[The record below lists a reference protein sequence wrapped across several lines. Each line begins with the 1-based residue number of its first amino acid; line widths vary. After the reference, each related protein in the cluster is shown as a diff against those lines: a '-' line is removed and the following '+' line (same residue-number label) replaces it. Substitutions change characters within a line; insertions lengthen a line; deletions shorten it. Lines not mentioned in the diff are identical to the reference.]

1 MKLKNLVYSAIIIII
16 AGCAPEL
23 TEQDIIDVY
32 KSQAAKNGG
41 YYIESE
47 IKLEDFEI
55 VHQWEAS
62 LTYKCGNE
70 TCISTLIHENGKW
83 RVR

>member
-1 MKLKNLVYSAIIIII
+1 MKLKNLFYSAVILFL

-23 TEQDIIDVY
+23 TEQDVIDAY
-32 KSQAAKNGG
+32 KSQAAKDGG
-41 YYIESE
+41 YYIEGE
-47 IKLEDFEI
+47 IKLEDFEV

-62 LTYKCGNE
+62 LTYKCGDE
-70 TCISTLIHENGKW
+70 ICMSTLIHEDGKW

>member
-1 MKLKNLVYSAIIIII
+1 MKLRNLVYSAIIIFF

-23 TEQDIIDVY
+23 TEQDVIDVY
-32 KSQAAKNGG
+32 KSKAAKEGG
-41 YYIESE
+41 YYIDGE
-47 IKLEDFEI
+47 IKLEDFEL

-62 LTYKCGNE
+62 LVYRCGNE
-70 TCISTLIHENGKW
+70 TCLSTLIFENGKW